1 MANKIKLAIQT
12 GEKVYDGV
20 PIEEIAKVAREH
32 GIEFLQLWYSGLYTS
47 LPKERVS
54 EVQETLDKYN
64 LGVSAVASWTRLN
77 LPGDVRPAQRTI
89 METIDLAQRFNTRF
103 IATYFGPNRSRDKK
117 TAIDTYKKNITPC
130 LEKAARTGVT
140 IVMENEFDH
149 LNEDPTQSDV
159 TRTAEGILDLVETI
173 DSPYFKVNFDA
184 ANFYDAGEE
193 PYPYAYELLKDHI
206 AYVHVKDTR
215 IHSEPLVQE
224 KKYHVFNDGAKAKY
238 LSVPLGEG
246 AINYEALLQRMQE
259 DGYEGFFVIEAFC
272 LSEQYD
278 EFYKKAVNYLR
289 SKGIH

>member
-1 MANKIKLAIQT
+1 M
-12 GEKVYDGV
+12 
-20 PIEEIAKVAREH
+20 
-32 GIEFLQLWYSGLYTS
+32 
-47 LPKERVS
+47 
-54 EVQETLDKYN
+54 
-64 LGVSAVASWTRLN
+64 
-77 LPGDVRPAQRTI
+77 
-89 METIDLAQRFNTRF
+89 
-103 IATYFGPNRSRDKK
+103 
-117 TAIDTYKKNITPC
+117 
-130 LEKAARTGVT
+130 
-140 IVMENEFDH
+140 VMENEFDH
-149 LNEDPTQSDV
+149 PNEDPTKV
-159 TRTAEGILDLVETI
+159 TLPGLQREYLDLVETI

-215 IHSEPLVQE
+215 IYFEPLVQE
-224 KKYHVFNDGAKAKY
+224 KKYHVFNDGARAKY